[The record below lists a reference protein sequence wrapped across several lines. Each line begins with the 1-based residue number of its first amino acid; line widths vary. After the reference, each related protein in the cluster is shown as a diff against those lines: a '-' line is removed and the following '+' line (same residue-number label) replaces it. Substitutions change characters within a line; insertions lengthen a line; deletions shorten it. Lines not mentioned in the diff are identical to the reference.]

1 MKRDEQDSNL
11 ALSNMVCFAIYS
23 TANALTFLC
32 LQPILSKLDL
42 TYPQFLVMIVL
53 WEQDDRTVSEI
64 GAKLNL
70 DSGTLTP
77 LLKRL
82 EAAGRIARRRDP
94 QDERQVRITL
104 TDAGRELRN
113 EAENIPEQV
122 FCALGQPI
130 DELQDLR
137 MHCSTYAAISPIAYP
152 ANKKAPVSRRFS
164 ISVLRKQIRQQVP
177 SA

>member
-1 MKRDEQDSNL
+1 MMKRDDQDSNL
-11 ALSNMVCFAIYS
+11 GLSNMVCFAIYS
-23 TANALTFLC
+23 TANALTRAY
-32 LQPILSKLDL
+32 QPILSKLDL

-94 QDERQVRITL
+94 HDERQVRITL
-104 TDAGRELRN
+104 TDEGKALRM
-113 EAENIPEQV
+113 EAESIPEQV

-130 DELQDLR
+130 DELRDLR
-137 MHCSTYAAISPIAYP
+137 TRLLNIRGNLSD
-152 ANKKAPVSRRFS
+152 S
-164 ISVLRKQIRQQVP
+164 ISR
-177 SA
+177 

>member
-1 MKRDEQDSNL
+1 MKRDDQDSNL
-11 ALSNMVCFAIYS
+11 DLSNMVCFAIYS
-23 TANALTFLC
+23 TANALTRAY
-32 LQPILSKLDL
+32 QPILNKLDL

-64 GAKLNL
+64 GAQLNL

-82 EAAGRIARRRDP
+82 EAAGRIARRRDAG
-94 QDERQVRITL
+94 DERQVRITL
-104 TDAGRELRN
+104 TDEGRELRK

-122 FCALGQPI
+122 FCALGQPV

-137 MHCSTYAAISPIAYP
+137 TRLLDI
-152 ANKKAPVSRRFS
+152 RRNLTNS
-164 ISVLRKQIRQQVP
+164 LNR
-177 SA
+177 

>member
-1 MKRDEQDSNL
+1 MKEDPKESHLNL
-11 ALSNMVCFAIYS
+11 SDMVCFAIYS
-23 TANALTFLC
+23 TANALTRAY
-32 LQPILSKLDL
+32 QPILSKLEL

-53 WEQDDRTVSEI
+53 WEQDNRTVSEI

-82 EAAGRIARRRDP
+82 EAAGHIARRRDS

-104 TDAGRELRN
+104 TDEGRALRLA
-113 EAENIPEQV
+113 AENIPEQV

-130 DELQDLR
+130 SDLQDLR
-137 MHCSTYAAISPIAYP
+137 AQLLDVR
-152 ANKKAPVSRRFS
+152 NNLKGS
-164 ISVLRKQIRQQVP
+164 ISG
-177 SA
+177 

>member
-1 MKRDEQDSNL
+1 MKRDEQESSL
-11 ALSNMVCFAIYS
+11 GLSNMVCFAIYS
-23 TANALTFLC
+23 TANALTRAY
-32 LQPILSKLDL
+32 QPILNKLDL

-82 EAAGRIARRRDP
+82 EAAGRIARRRDAR
-94 QDERQVRITL
+94 DERQVRITL
-104 TDAGRELRN
+104 TDEGRELRK

-122 FCALGQPI
+122 FCALGQPV

-137 MHCSTYAAISPIAYP
+137 ARLLDIRGNL
-152 ANKKAPVSRRFS
+152 ANSLNR
-164 ISVLRKQIRQQVP
+164 
-177 SA
+177 

>member
-1 MKRDEQDSNL
+1 MKRDDQDSNL
-11 ALSNMVCFAIYS
+11 DLSNMVCFAIYS
-23 TANALTFLC
+23 TANALTRAY
-32 LQPILSKLDL
+32 QPILNKLDL

-64 GAKLNL
+64 GAQLNL

-94 QDERQVRITL
+94 RDERQVRK
-104 TDAGRELRN
+104 

-122 FCALGQPI
+122 FCALGQPV

-137 MHCSTYAAISPIAYP
+137 ARLLDIRGNL
-152 ANKKAPVSRRFS
+152 ANSLNR
-164 ISVLRKQIRQQVP
+164 
-177 SA
+177 

>member
-1 MKRDEQDSNL
+1 MKRGDQNSNL
-11 ALSNMVCFAIYS
+11 DLSNMVCFAIYS
-23 TANALTFLC
+23 TANALTRAY
-32 LQPILSKLDL
+32 QPILNKLDL

-64 GAKLNL
+64 GAQLNL

-94 QDERQVRITL
+94 RDERQVRITL
-104 TDAGRELRN
+104 TDEGRGLRKQ
-113 EAENIPEQV
+113 AENIPEQV
-122 FCALGQPI
+122 FCALGQPV

-137 MHCSTYAAISPIAYP
+137 TRLLDIRGNL
-152 ANKKAPVSRRFS
+152 ANSLNR
-164 ISVLRKQIRQQVP
+164 
-177 SA
+177 

>member
-1 MKRDEQDSNL
+1 MKEDPRESYLNL
-11 ALSNMVCFAIYS
+11 SDMVCFAIYS
-23 TANALTFLC
+23 TANALTRAY
-32 LQPILSKLDL
+32 QPILSKLEL

-53 WEQDDRTVSEI
+53 WEQDNRTVSEI

-82 EAAGRIARRRDP
+82 ESAGHIARRRDP

-104 TDAGRELRN
+104 TDQGRALRT
-113 EAENIPEQV
+113 EAEAIPEQV

-130 DELQDLR
+130 GDLQKLR
-137 MHCSTYAAISPIAYP
+137 AQLLDVRSNLKDSLS
-152 ANKKAPVSRRFS
+152 N
-164 ISVLRKQIRQQVP
+164 
-177 SA
+177 

>member
-1 MKRDEQDSNL
+1 MKRDDQDSNL
-11 ALSNMVCFAIYS
+11 DLSNMVCFAIYS
-23 TANALTFLC
+23 TANALTRAY
-32 LQPILSKLDL
+32 QPILNKLDL

-64 GAKLNL
+64 GAQLNL

-82 EAAGRIARRRDP
+82 EAAGRIARRRDAR
-94 QDERQVRITL
+94 DERQVRITL
-104 TDAGRELRN
+104 TDEGRELRK

-122 FCALGQPI
+122 FCALGQPV

-137 MHCSTYAAISPIAYP
+137 ARLLDIRGNL
-152 ANKKAPVSRRFS
+152 ANSLNR
-164 ISVLRKQIRQQVP
+164 
-177 SA
+177 

>member
-23 TANALTFLC
+23 TANALTRAY
-32 LQPILSKLDL
+32 QPILSKLDL

-53 WEQDDRTVSEI
+53 WEQDDRTVSEV

-104 TDAGRELRN
+104 SEEGRKLRKQ
-113 EAENIPEQV
+113 AENIPEQV
-122 FCALGQPI
+122 FCALGQPV

-137 MHCSTYAAISPIAYP
+137 ARLLDIRCNL
-152 ANKKAPVSRRFS
+152 ANSLNR
-164 ISVLRKQIRQQVP
+164 
-177 SA
+177 

>member
-1 MKRDEQDSNL
+1 MKRDDQDSNL
-11 ALSNMVCFAIYS
+11 DLSNMVCFAIYS
-23 TANALTFLC
+23 TANALTRAY
-32 LQPILSKLDL
+32 QPILNKLDL

-64 GAKLNL
+64 GAQLNL

-82 EAAGRIARRRDP
+82 EAAGRIARRRDAR
-94 QDERQVRITL
+94 DERQVRITL
-104 TDAGRELRN
+104 TDEGRELRK

-122 FCALGQPI
+122 FCALGQPV

-137 MHCSTYAAISPIAYP
+137 ARLLDIRGNLVNSL
-152 ANKKAPVSRRFS
+152 SR
-164 ISVLRKQIRQQVP
+164 
-177 SA
+177 